1 MKLAIAKKG
10 QTVTNFASFSNAILN
25 IQSEGDI
32 LFSNITEMQSNI
44 ANEGDLALVYD
55 INTLQINT
63 NLKALYKSV
72 ILSFKVNSLKSEYT

>member
-55 INTLQINT
+55 INTSNLQDLWLYINSSWV
-63 NLKALYKSV
+63 LYK
-72 ILSFKVNSLKSEYT
+72 